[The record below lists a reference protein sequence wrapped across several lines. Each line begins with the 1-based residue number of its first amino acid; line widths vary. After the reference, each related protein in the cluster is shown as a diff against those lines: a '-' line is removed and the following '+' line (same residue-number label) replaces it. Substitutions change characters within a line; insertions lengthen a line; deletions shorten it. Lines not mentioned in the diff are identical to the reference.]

1 MNALDELMAE
11 FTGAAGALPAVNP
24 PEASGVLETQTKPEV
39 AGEPEPP
46 EVETVTAPPTEKPA
60 DVKAA
65 EAAKTRKPRG
75 GAKNAGGMPG
85 LVAAKPV
92 VDGEAD
98 AATVGLSTDQLVTAL
113 QDRGYE
119 VHLIAGRK

>member
-11 FTGAAGALPAVNP
+11 FNGAAGALPAVNP
-24 PEASGVLETQTKPEV
+24 PEASKVLETQTRPEV

-46 EVETVTAPPTEKPA
+46 EQETTTAPPTEKPA

-75 GAKNAGGMPG
+75 SKAVTAPSAPAP
-85 LVAAKPV
+85 VAPV
-92 VDGEAD
+92 VDGLAD
-98 AATVGLSTDQLVTAL
+98 PATASLTTDQLVSAL
-113 QDRGYE
+113 QDRGYS
-119 VHLIAGRK
+119 VTLTAGVK

>member
-11 FTGAAGALPAVNP
+11 FNGAAGAMPAVNP
-24 PEASGVLETQTKPEV
+24 PEASKVLETQTKPEV

-65 EAAKTRKPRG
+65 EAAKTRKPR
-75 GAKNAGGMPG
+75 APRTTKPASD
-85 LVAAKPV
+85 VALNPV
-92 VDGEAD
+92 VDD
-98 AATVGLSTDQLVTAL
+98 RLMDPATVDLTTDQLVTAL

>member
-11 FTGAAGALPAVNP
+11 FNGNAGAMPAVNP
-24 PEASGVLETQTKPEV
+24 PEASKVLETQTKPEV

-46 EVETVTAPPTEKPA
+46 EVETSTAPPTEKPA

-75 GAKNAGGMPG
+75 PRATP
-85 LVAAKPV
+85 VAPTAADPHKPV
-92 VDGEAD
+92 LDGQAD
-98 AATVGLSTDQLVTAL
+98 PATVDLTTDQLVTAL